1 MISQPQGPYAG
12 GNSLRGVGQISVSNS
27 FYQFTLGRGQL
38 TLDIPRDLTGAEI
51 DDIERLFDIVIRQ
64 QRRWLNPPTAEVP

>member
-1 MISQPQGPYAG
+1 MIPQPQALYAG
-12 GNSLRGVGQISVSNS
+12 GNPLRGVGQISARNS

-51 DDIERLFDIVIRQ
+51 DDIARLFDIVIRQ
-64 QRRWLNPPTAEVP
+64 QRRWLDPPTMETP